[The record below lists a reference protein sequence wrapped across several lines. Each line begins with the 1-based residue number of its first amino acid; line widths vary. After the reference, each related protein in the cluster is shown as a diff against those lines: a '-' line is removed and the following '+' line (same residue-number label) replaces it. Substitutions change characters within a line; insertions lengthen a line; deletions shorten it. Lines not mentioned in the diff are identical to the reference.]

1 MGGTEFTIGLAL
13 GAFLLAS
20 WVDSKVGDSRRP
32 QAPAKRFAHAVAG
45 LLAVESAVGLLY
57 LVQAAGAPRLGV
69 LLAVFVFFLP
79 ALTYSL
85 LAAQWLLRTL
95 VEIMRFAG
103 R

>member
-13 GAFLLAS
+13 GAFLIAS
-20 WVDSKVGDSRRP
+20 WVDSKLGDSRP

-57 LVQAAGAPRLGV
+57 LVQAAGAPKLGV